1 MKSPKAKAFDLVLVL
16 TRPSKEQKS
25 RAFRP
30 LRGRVHFFDERQRNG
45 TKENALCPE
54 HTRRFIDEG
63 IFREGILP
71 SSKNG
76 AHPCAPPSGSADILW
91 CGGIFRVKRRSAKRG
106 PRLEATSGSLC
117 TSTAGSRRV
126 PQRGLAGSGNGVT
139 TFSPDSASRIADCPF
154 FSTSSTRTMLCI
166 GRCSTRVL
174 PNSSRRRSSV
184 GSTTRP
190 SCTSKTSSPT
200 SVKPQIALA
209 VTRRAYSS

>member
-54 HTRRFIDEG
+54 HTRLFIDEG

-76 AHPCAPPSGSADILW
+76 AHPCAPPSGSADLRK
-91 CGGIFRVKRRSAKRG
+91 CGGIFRSGK
-106 PRLEATSGSLC
+106 ATATA
-117 TSTAGSRRV
+117 TSTALLSFQQ
-126 PQRGLAGSGNGVT
+126 P
-139 TFSPDSASRIADCPF
+139 
-154 FSTSSTRTMLCI
+154 
-166 GRCSTRVL
+166 
-174 PNSSRRRSSV
+174 
-184 GSTTRP
+184 RP
-190 SCTSKTSSPT
+190 
-200 SVKPQIALA
+200 A
-209 VTRRAYSS
+209 